1 MIEIG
6 TDIKK
11 DLYDLDD
18 LDNISNLLNYAV
30 NATINK
36 HYKDKATTD
45 EEEKKVAKQLIV
57 DYLNGYKRVISN
69 TPCPIKYQEDT
80 TNGINGMR
88 DLLNSIDI
96 KNIRYSILNENVLS
110 HAYTEFGLKKIGGY
124 NTDESIAKSVTDVS
138 YSRKIDENID
148 SLFEDQDFLNGM
160 VSNYLNMSYT
170 NDPSFYSTVV
180 SLAYSNGITKEA
192 LEQINSGQNKE
203 IEKHL

>member
-1 MIEIG
+1 MIEIK
-6 TDIKK
+6 TDVRK
-11 DLYDLDD
+11 DLND

-45 EEEKKVAKQLIV
+45 EEKKNIAQQLIV
-57 DYLNGYKRVISN
+57 NYLNGNKRIISN
-69 TPCPIKYQEDT
+69 TPCPINYPEDI

-110 HAYTEFGLKKIGGY
+110 HAYTKFGLKKIGSY
-124 NTDESIAKSVTDVS
+124 NTDESIAKYVTDVS
-138 YSRKIDENID
+138 YSGKLDENID
-148 SLFEDQDFLNGM
+148 SLFENQDFLNGM

-170 NDPSFYSTVV
+170 NDFSFHSTVV
-180 SLAYSNGITKEA
+180 SLAYSNGITKKA
-192 LEQINSGQNKE
+192 LEQINSEQNKE

>member
-1 MIEIG
+1 MIEIK
-6 TDIKK
+6 TDVRK
-11 DLYDLDD
+11 DLND

-45 EEEKKVAKQLIV
+45 EERKNVAQQLIV
-57 DYLNGYKRVISN
+57 NYLNGYKSVISN
-69 TPCPIKYQEDT
+69 TPCPIKYQEDV

-96 KNIRYSILNENVLS
+96 KNIRYSILNEKVLS

-124 NTDESIAKSVTDVS
+124 NTDESIAKYVTDVS
-138 YSRKIDENID
+138 YSGKLDENID

>member
-1 MIEIG
+1 MIEI
-6 TDIKK
+6 TKDIRN
-11 DLYDLDD
+11 DLND

-45 EEEKKVAKQLIV
+45 EGKKNVAQQLIV
-57 DYLNGYKRVISN
+57 NYLNGNKRIISN
-69 TPCPIKYQEDT
+69 TPCPINYPEDI

-124 NTDESIAKSVTDVS
+124 NTDESIAKYVTDVS
-138 YSRKIDENID
+138 YSGKLDENID
-148 SLFEDQDFLNGM
+148 SLFENQDFLNGM

-170 NDPSFYSTVV
+170 NDFSFHSTVV
-180 SLAYSNGITKEA
+180 SLAYSNEITKKA
-192 LEQINSGQNKE
+192 LEQINSEQNKK

>member
-1 MIEIG
+1 MIEI
-6 TDIKK
+6 TKDIRK
-11 DLYDLDD
+11 DLND

-45 EEEKKVAKQLIV
+45 EEKKNIAQQLIV
-57 DYLNGYKRVISN
+57 NYLNGNKRIMSN
-69 TPCPIKYQEDT
+69 TPCPINYPEDI

-124 NTDESIAKSVTDVS
+124 NTDESIAKYVTDVS
-138 YSRKIDENID
+138 YSGKLDENID
-148 SLFEDQDFLNGM
+148 SLFENQDFLNGM

-170 NDPSFYSTVV
+170 NDFSFHSTVV
-180 SLAYSNGITKEA
+180 SLAYSNEITKKA
-192 LEQINSGQNKE
+192 LEQINSEQNKE

>member
-1 MIEIG
+1 MIDIK
-6 TDIKK
+6 TDIRK
-11 DLYDLDD
+11 DLND

-45 EEEKKVAKQLIV
+45 EGKKNIAQQLIV
-57 DYLNGYKRVISN
+57 NYLNGNKRIISN
-69 TPCPIKYQEDT
+69 TPCPINYPEDI

-138 YSRKIDENID
+138 YSGKIDENID

-192 LEQINSGQNKE
+192 LEQINSEQNKE

>member
-1 MIEIG
+1 MIEIK
-6 TDIKK
+6 TDVRK
-11 DLYDLDD
+11 DLND

-45 EEEKKVAKQLIV
+45 EERKNIAQQLIV
-57 DYLNGYKRVISN
+57 NYLNGNKRIISN
-69 TPCPIKYQEDT
+69 TPCPINYPEDI

-124 NTDESIAKSVTDVS
+124 NTDESIAKYVTDIS
-138 YSRKIDENID
+138 YSGKLDENID
-148 SLFEDQDFLNGM
+148 SLFENQDFLNGM

-180 SLAYSNGITKEA
+180 SLAYSNEITKSS
-192 LEQINSGQNKE
+192 LEQINSEQNKE

>member
-1 MIEIG
+1 MIEIK
-6 TDIKK
+6 TDIRK
-11 DLYDLDD
+11 DLYD

-45 EEEKKVAKQLIV
+45 EEEKNVAQQLIV
-57 DYLNGYKRVISN
+57 NYLNGNKRIISN
-69 TPCPIKYQEDT
+69 TPCPINYPEDI

-138 YSRKIDENID
+138 YSGKIDENID

-160 VSNYLNMSYT
+160 VSNYLNMS

>member
-1 MIEIG
+1 MIEIK
-6 TDIKK
+6 TDIRK
-11 DLYDLDD
+11 DLYD

-45 EEEKKVAKQLIV
+45 EEKKNIAQQLIV
-57 DYLNGYKRVISN
+57 NYLNGNKRIISN
-69 TPCPIKYQEDT
+69 TPCPINYPEDI

-124 NTDESIAKSVTDVS
+124 NTDESIAKYVTDVS
-138 YSRKIDENID
+138 YSGKLDENID
-148 SLFEDQDFLNGM
+148 SLFENQDFLNGM

-170 NDPSFYSTVV
+170 NDFSFHSTVV
-180 SLAYSNGITKEA
+180 SLAYSNEITKSS
-192 LEQINSGQNKE
+192 LEQINSEQNKE

>member
-1 MIEIG
+1 MIEIK
-6 TDIKK
+6 TDVRK
-11 DLYDLDD
+11 DLND

-30 NATINK
+30 NATIDK

-45 EEEKKVAKQLIV
+45 EERKNVAQQLIV
-57 DYLNGYKRVISN
+57 NYLNGNKRIISN
-69 TPCPIKYQEDT
+69 TPCPINYPEDI

-124 NTDESIAKSVTDVS
+124 NTDESIAKYVTDVS
-138 YSRKIDENID
+138 YSGKIDENID
-148 SLFEDQDFLNGM
+148 SLFENQDFLNGM
-160 VSNYLNMSYT
+160 VSSYLNMSYT

>member
-1 MIEIG
+1 MIEIQ
-6 TDIKK
+6 TDIRK
-11 DLYDLDD
+11 DLYD

-45 EEEKKVAKQLIV
+45 EEEKNIAQQLIV
-57 DYLNGYKRVISN
+57 NYLNGYKRVISN
-69 TPCPIKYQEDT
+69 TPCPIDT

-138 YSRKIDENID
+138 YSGKIDENID

-192 LEQINSGQNKE
+192 LEQINSKQNKE

>member
-1 MIEIG
+1 MIEIK
-6 TDIKK
+6 TDVRK
-11 DLYDLDD
+11 DLND

-45 EEEKKVAKQLIV
+45 EEKKNIAQQLIV
-57 DYLNGYKRVISN
+57 NYLNGNNRIISN
-69 TPCPIKYQEDT
+69 TPCPINYPEDI

-124 NTDESIAKSVTDVS
+124 NTDESIAKYVTDVS
-138 YSRKIDENID
+138 YSGKLSKNID

-170 NDPSFYSTVV
+170 NDFSFHSTVV
-180 SLAYSNGITKEA
+180 SLAYSNEITKKA
-192 LEQINSGQNKE
+192 LEQINSGQNKK

>member
-1 MIEIG
+1 MIEIQ
-6 TDIKK
+6 TDIRK
-11 DLYDLDD
+11 DLYD

-45 EEEKKVAKQLIV
+45 EEEKNVAQQLIV
-57 DYLNGYKRVISN
+57 NYLNGYKSVISN
-69 TPCPIKYQEDT
+69 TPCPIKYQEDV

-124 NTDESIAKSVTDVS
+124 NTDESIAKYVTDVS
-138 YSRKIDENID
+138 YSGKLDENID
-148 SLFEDQDFLNGM
+148 SLFENQDFLNGM

-170 NDPSFYSTVV
+170 NDFSFYSTVV
-180 SLAYSNGITKEA
+180 SLAYSNEITKKA
-192 LEQINSGQNKE
+192 LEQINSEQNKE

>member
-1 MIEIG
+1 MIEIK
-6 TDIKK
+6 TDIRK
-11 DLYDLDD
+11 DLYD

-45 EEEKKVAKQLIV
+45 KEKKNIAQQLIV
-57 DYLNGYKRVISN
+57 NYLNGNKRIISN
-69 TPCPIKYQEDT
+69 TPCPINYPEDI

-124 NTDESIAKSVTDVS
+124 NTDESIAKYVTDVS
-138 YSRKIDENID
+138 YSGKLDENID
-148 SLFEDQDFLNGM
+148 SLFENQDFLNGM

-170 NDPSFYSTVV
+170 NDFSFHSTVV

-192 LEQINSGQNKE
+192 LEQINSEQNKE

>member
-1 MIEIG
+1 MIEIK
-6 TDIKK
+6 TDVRK
-11 DLYDLDD
+11 DLND

-30 NATINK
+30 NATIDK

-45 EEEKKVAKQLIV
+45 EERKNVAQQLIV
-57 DYLNGYKRVISN
+57 NYLNGNKRIISN
-69 TPCPIKYQEDT
+69 TPCPINYPEDI

-138 YSRKIDENID
+138 YSGKIDENID

>member
-1 MIEIG
+1 MIEIK
-6 TDIKK
+6 TDVRK
-11 DLYDLDD
+11 DLND

-36 HYKDKATTD
+36 HYKDKANTD
-45 EEEKKVAKQLIV
+45 KEKKNVAQQLIV
-57 DYLNGYKRVISN
+57 NYLNGNKRIISN
-69 TPCPIKYQEDT
+69 TPCPINYPEDI

-124 NTDESIAKSVTDVS
+124 NTDESIAKYVTDVS
-138 YSRKIDENID
+138 YSGKLDENID
-148 SLFEDQDFLNGM
+148 SLFENQDFLNGM

-170 NDPSFYSTVV
+170 NDFSFHSTVV
-180 SLAYSNGITKEA
+180 SLAYSNEITKKA
-192 LEQINSGQNKE
+192 LEQINSEQNKK

>member
-1 MIEIG
+1 MIEIK
-6 TDIKK
+6 TDVRK
-11 DLYDLDD
+11 DLND

-45 EEEKKVAKQLIV
+45 EGKKNIAQQLIV
-57 DYLNGYKRVISN
+57 NYLNGNKRIISN
-69 TPCPIKYQEDT
+69 TPCPINYPEDI

-124 NTDESIAKSVTDVS
+124 NTDESIAKYVTDVS
-138 YSRKIDENID
+138 YSGKLDENID
-148 SLFEDQDFLNGM
+148 SLFENQDFLNGM

-170 NDPSFYSTVV
+170 NDFSFHSTVV
-180 SLAYSNGITKEA
+180 SLAYSNEITKKA
-192 LEQINSGQNKE
+192 LEQINSEQNKK

>member
-1 MIEIG
+1 MIEI
-6 TDIKK
+6 TKDVRK
-11 DLYDLDD
+11 DLND

-36 HYKDKATTD
+36 HYKDKANTD
-45 EEEKKVAKQLIV
+45 KEKKNIAQQLIV
-57 DYLNGYKRVISN
+57 NYLNGNKRIISN
-69 TPCPIKYQEDT
+69 TPCHINYPEDI

-124 NTDESIAKSVTDVS
+124 NTDESIAKYVTDVS
-138 YSRKIDENID
+138 YSGKLDENID

-170 NDPSFYSTVV
+170 NDFSFHSTVV
-180 SLAYSNGITKEA
+180 S
-192 LEQINSGQNKE
+192 
-203 IEKHL
+203 

>member
-1 MIEIG
+1 MIEI
-6 TDIKK
+6 TKDIRK
-11 DLYDLDD
+11 DLND

-45 EEEKKVAKQLIV
+45 EEKKNVAQQLIV

-138 YSRKIDENID
+138 YSGKIDENID

>member
-1 MIEIG
+1 MIEIK
-6 TDIKK
+6 TDVRK
-11 DLYDLDD
+11 DLND

-45 EEEKKVAKQLIV
+45 EGKKNIAQQLIV
-57 DYLNGYKRVISN
+57 NYLNGNKRIISN
-69 TPCPIKYQEDT
+69 TPCPINYPEDI

-124 NTDESIAKSVTDVS
+124 NTDESIAKYVTDVS
-138 YSRKIDENID
+138 YSGKLDENID
-148 SLFEDQDFLNGM
+148 SLFENQDFLNGM

>member
-1 MIEIG
+1 MIEI
-6 TDIKK
+6 TKDIRK
-11 DLYDLDD
+11 DLND

-45 EEEKKVAKQLIV
+45 EGKKNIAQQLIV
-57 DYLNGYKRVISN
+57 NYLNGNKRIISN
-69 TPCPIKYQEDT
+69 TPCPINYPEDI

-124 NTDESIAKSVTDVS
+124 NTDESIAKYVTDVS
-138 YSRKIDENID
+138 YSGKLDENID
-148 SLFEDQDFLNGM
+148 SLFENQDFLNGM

-170 NDPSFYSTVV
+170 NDFSFHSTVV
-180 SLAYSNGITKEA
+180 SLAYSNEITKKA
-192 LEQINSGQNKE
+192 LEQINSEQNKK